1 MLAFV
6 ENHLG
11 SNQVS
16 RVVYGAIIGLA
27 LVVALESHPPP
38 PGAVIASL
46 LGTGV
51 AVALAEVYSET
62 LGMEVRSR
70 RRVEGASRRAIWTD
84 TIAVV
89 FGVTFPAVFFV
100 LAAAGA
106 MDTDTS
112 FELAKWSGLG
122 LIAFYGF
129 CAARL
134 SGAGLAAATVKAV
147 GAALIGAFLIA
158 LKAIVH

>member
-1 MLAFV
+1 MLGFV

-62 LGMEVRSR
+62 LGMEVRSH
-70 RRVEGASRRAIWTD
+70 RRVEGARRRAIWTD

-106 MDTDTS
+106 ADTDTA

-147 GAALIGAFLIA
+147 AAALIGAFLIA